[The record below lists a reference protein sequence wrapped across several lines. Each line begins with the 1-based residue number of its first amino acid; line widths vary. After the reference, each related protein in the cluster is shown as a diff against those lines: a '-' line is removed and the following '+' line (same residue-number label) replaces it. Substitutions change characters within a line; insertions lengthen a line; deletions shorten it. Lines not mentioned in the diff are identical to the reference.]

1 MLINKFKK
9 LFRND
14 KFVNVEKLKFLGNRI
29 YNPFL
34 WYINKYSVSK
44 GFFIGLFI
52 AWMPLPFHT
61 VLVAIFAFLF
71 KANLIV
77 SILVVWISNP
87 ITMPILFLFAY
98 KVGCFFIEPLVRTD
112 LNFSLACLFN
122 KMIDI
127 WQPFLLGCVLCA
139 IFSSV
144 VGIIFVRLAWRFFV
158 IKSWIKR
165 KKKSEL

>member
-1 MLINKFKK
+1 
-9 LFRND
+9 
-14 KFVNVEKLKFLGNRI
+14 
-29 YNPFL
+29 
-34 WYINKYSVSK
+34 
-44 GFFIGLFI
+44 
-52 AWMPLPFHT
+52 MPLPFHT

-87 ITMPILFLFAY
+87 ITIPILFLFAY

-127 WQPFLLGCVLCA
+127 WQPFLLGCILCA

-144 VGIIFVRLAWRFFV
+144 IGIIFVRLAWRFFV